1 MNTININGE
10 KELDALLRK
19 YTYNEQEI
27 EEIKADILSK
37 PSGEPIYFVC
47 RQQNSSCPNPYHK
60 QEVFRV
66 YHN

>member
-37 PSGEPIYFVC
+37 PSAELILPKSI
-47 RQQNSSCPNPYHK
+47 S
-60 QEVFRV
+60 
-66 YHN
+66 

>member
-1 MNTININGE
+1 MNAIDINGE

-19 YTYNEQEI
+19 YTDNEQEI
-27 EEIKADILSK
+27 KEIKADILSK
-37 PSGEPIYFVC
+37 PSGELIYFVC
-47 RQQNSSCPNPYHK
+47 RRQDTSYPNPCHK

>member
-1 MNTININGE
+1 MNTININGK

>member
-1 MNTININGE
+1 MNTIDINDE

-19 YTYNEQEI
+19 YTDNEQEI

-37 PSGEPIYFVC
+37 PSGELIYFVC
-47 RQQNSSCPNPYHK
+47 RQQDTSCPNPYHK

-66 YHN
+66 CHN